1 MKTIL
6 WITFSFTLLIQSVFA
21 IDNRTLGLRFY
32 DRWQADSTLS
42 LLLPIYKEN
51 PQDDSVALAVAEAS
65 LWKKDIHT
73 TSSIIANLKN
83 PLSGDA
89 LRIHGML
96 FLQAGRLAEAL
107 QMFDRAIPKLN
118 KPWGAME
125 QRALAL
131 AWLKRF
137 EEAIQQAQKVTASK
151 EASIG
156 IRVRTHIHLA
166 TWYSWQKQWDL
177 SKQEIAKALQLDKSS
192 VDAYLQLGQIQEWLG
207 NYHEAKESY
216 GKILSIQSNH
226 AEARLRLNKLHWVK

>member
-1 MKTIL
+1 MKSSL
-6 WITFSFTLLIQSVFA
+6 WITISITLFIQSVYA

-42 LLLPIYKEN
+42 LLLPIYREN
-51 PQDDSVALAVAEAS
+51 PKDDSVALAVAEAS
-65 LWKKDIHT
+65 LWKKDLKT
-73 TSSIIANLKN
+73 ASTIISNLQN
-83 PLSGDA
+83 PMSGDA
-89 LRIHGML
+89 LRIQGVL
-96 FLQAGRLAEAL
+96 YLQAGRLTEAL
-107 QMFDRAIPKLN
+107 QMLDRAIPKLS

-137 EEAIQQAQKVTASK
+137 EEAIQQAQKVTFSK

-156 IRVRTHIHLA
+156 IRVRTHVHLA

-177 SKQEIAKALQLDKSS
+177 SKQEISNALQLDKSS
-192 VDAYLQLGQIQEWLG
+192 VDAYLQLGQIQEWQG
-207 NYHEAKESY
+207 QYHEAKESY
-216 GKILSIQSNH
+216 GKILAIQSNH